1 MSTNIGIKLKLIRES
16 MGFSQAKFAE
26 MLDIGLSGY
35 KRYEL
40 GNEPSGNTI
49 KKIANHPKTKMYF
62 MWLFTD
68 ETNPELGQIA
78 PGDFISE
85 QGLLN
90 EEEFEKQF
98 IDTSIKSLMMFFHL
112 DWFKVNPD
120 KKIDINDCGKL
131 LLKDLK
137 PIIDARASKPANSQK
152 TA

>member
-1 MSTNIGIKLKLIRES
+1 
-16 MGFSQAKFAE
+16 
-26 MLDIGLSGY
+26 
-35 KRYEL
+35 
-40 GNEPSGNTI
+40 
-49 KKIANHPKTKMYF
+49 
-62 MWLFTD
+62 MWLFTG
-68 ETNPELGQIA
+68 EINPAAGQIA
-78 PGDFISE
+78 PGDSMSD

-112 DWFKVNPD
+112 DWFRVNPD

-137 PIIDARASKPANSQK
+137 PIIDARASKPSNSQK